1 MECALSHLMRAVRDV
16 NELSLLLK
24 KGLEGTEVVGSFFFK
39 MVFGSKMEL
48 AIDEFWG
55 RWGTV

>member
-1 MECALSHLMRAVRDV
+1 MSHLMRAVRDV